1 MKQQIFLASP
11 KQVSFGLLALRVA
24 FGCFMMVHGL
34 QKVMGFST
42 ISEGFPD
49 PLGMGHQLS
58 LVCAIAT
65 EVGCSILLI
74 LGLGTRVAVLGL
86 AFTMFVALLL
96 VHGSVPWMFKEV
108 AAVYLA
114 TYAVIFI
121 TGPGNLSLDQKLF
134 GNSEPNEN
142 EAVGQA

>member
-1 MKQQIFLASP
+1 MKQRLLLGTSQ
-11 KQVSFGLLALRVA
+11 QVSLGLLALRVA
-24 FGCFMMVHGL
+24 FGCFMLVHGL

-74 LGLGTRVAVLGL
+74 LGLGTRVAVAGL
-86 AFTMFVALLL
+86 AFTMFVALFL
-96 VHGSVPWMFKEV
+96 VHGGDPWKVKEL

-114 TYAVIFI
+114 TYAVIFL
-121 TGPGNLSLDQKLF
+121 TGPGAISLDQKLF
-134 GNSEPNEN
+134 GKSGSEES
-142 EAVGQA
+142 

>member
-1 MKQQIFLASP
+1 MKQRILLGSP
-11 KQVSFGLLALRVA
+11 KQVSYGLLALRVA
-24 FGCFMMVHGL
+24 FGCFMLVHGL
-34 QKVMGFST
+34 QKVIGFST

-74 LGLGTRVAVLGL
+74 LGLGTRVAVSGL
-86 AFTMFVALLL
+86 AFTMFVALFL
-96 VHGSVPWMFKEV
+96 VHGSDPWKAKEL

-114 TYAVIFI
+114 VYTVIFI
-121 TGPGNLSLDQKLF
+121 TGPGEWSLDQVLSKQ
-134 GNSEPNEN
+134 SEPRKS
-142 EAVGQA
+142 